1 MKKRSYITV
10 TLFFAFFVGLI
21 VLLYPTLAE
30 HWNNKVQSYAIADY
44 ENIVN
49 AMEKENYDQYL
60 SAAETYNQ
68 AIAQVPYAFANYDQV
83 PGYEELLN
91 VAGNGIIGHIS
102 IPNISVEL
110 PIYHGCSDSVLQ
122 IAVGHLQG
130 SSLPVG
136 GEGTHSVLSAHR
148 GLPSAR
154 LFTDLDKLQP
164 GDTFTVTVLDRL
176 LTYQVDKI
184 SIVEPD
190 QVDSLYPV
198 DGKDYMTLVTCTPYG
213 INSHRLLVRGVRIE
227 NAAGQAATHIA
238 PQAYLIE
245 PLVVAPFAALPML
258 AVLAL
263 IVIFEPVKK
272 DKGEEPL

>member
-1 MKKRSYITV
+1 MKKRYIITIA
-10 TLFFAFFVGLI
+10 LFLVFFIGLF
-21 VLLYPTLAE
+21 VLLYPTIAE
-30 HWNNKVQSYAIADY
+30 QWNRKVQSHAIADY
-44 ENIVN
+44 ENIIN
-49 AMEKENYDQYL
+49 DMEKEDYDRL
-60 SAAETYNQ
+60 FAEADAYNQ
-68 AIAQVPYAFANYDQV
+68 AMAQISNSFLNYDQV
-83 PGYEELLN
+83 EGYESLLN
-91 VAGNGIIGHIS
+91 VANNGIIGHIS

-110 PIYHGCSDSVLQ
+110 PIYHGCSSSVLQ

-136 GEGTHSVLSAHR
+136 GEGTHCVLSAHR

-154 LFTDLDKLQP
+154 LFTDLDKLQE
-164 GDTFTVTVLDRL
+164 GDIFTVTVLDRL

-190 QVDSLYPV
+190 QLSSLYPV
-198 DGKDYMTLVTCTPYG
+198 EGEDYMTLVTCTPYG
-213 INSHRLLVRGVRIE
+213 INTHRLLVRGTRIE
-227 NAAGQAATHIA
+227 NIEGQTVTHIA

-245 PLVVAPFAALPML
+245 PLVVAPIAMLPML
-258 AVLAL
+258 TILAL

>member
-1 MKKRSYITV
+1 MKKRYIITIS
-10 TLFFAFFVGLI
+10 LFLAFFIGLL
-21 VLLYPTLAE
+21 VLLYPTIAE
-30 HWNNKVQSYAIADY
+30 QWNRKVQSHAIADY
-44 ENIVN
+44 ENIIN
-49 AMEKENYDQYL
+49 DMTKENYDQL
-60 SAAETYNQ
+60 FQQADAYNQ
-68 AIAQVPYAFANYDQV
+68 SIAQIPYPFMNFDRV
-83 PGYEELLN
+83 EGYESLLN
-91 VAGNGIIGHIS
+91 VANNGIIGHIS

-110 PIYHGCSDSVLQ
+110 PIYHGCSPAVLQ

-154 LFTDLDKLQP
+154 LFTDLDKLQE
-164 GDTFTVTVLDRL
+164 GDIFTVTVLDRL

-184 SIVEPD
+184 SIVDPD

-198 DGKDYMTLVTCTPYG
+198 EGKDYMTLVTCTPYG

-227 NAAGQAATHIA
+227 NLKGQSVTHIA

-245 PLVVAPFAALPML
+245 PLVVAPIAATPML
-258 AVLAL
+258 IILAL
-263 IVIFEPVKK
+263 IVILEPVKK
-272 DKGEEPL
+272 DKGEELL